1 MPQMAPL
8 NWLSLFFYFL
18 MIFVMFNVI
27 NYYSFMYKIKT
38 SKKNKKFIKYNWK
51 W

>member
-8 NWLSLFFYFL
+8 NWLTLYILFTLLFL
-18 MIFVMFNVI
+18 IMVI
-27 NYYSFMYKIKT
+27 MNYYNFIYTPKMKMIESMKKT
-38 SKKNKKFIKYNWK
+38 INWK

>member
-8 NWLSLFFYFL
+8 NWLSMYMLFSMLFL
-18 MIFVMFNVI
+18 ISVI
-27 NYYSFMYKIKT
+27 MNYYSFLYTPKIKT
-38 SKKNKKFIKYNWK
+38 SKIKTKTINWK